1 MDFKTL
7 LMAIAIAVGTGL
19 MYWGVL
25 NQNRGYVAIGSLILY
40 LALSLIEVLLIS
52 YVHSIAIGDPVMFVI
67 FYYILDYALK
77 MSGYIGL
84 IFAICFFVEEVSI
97 LASIAFSILPL
108 LPEIDWLWLIVFPY
122 NLPPLTAL
130 CGILVMF
137 ITLAILRGKQHC
149 NTCGARFRSPIRNV
163 PLRLEETISDMIRS
177 EIEKIKGFH
186 EGTGELGSVVFLF
199 QKVEQKLLKKRK
211 ICLKIDKNLAN

>member
-1 MDFKTL
+1 VCPLCKRIYDSDVIKVCPL
-7 LMAIAIAVGTGL
+7 AHCP
-19 MYWGVL
+19 
-25 NQNRGYVAIGSLILY
+25 NCGSTDIKHVY
-40 LALSLIEVLLIS
+40 
-52 YVHSIAIGDPVMFVI
+52 D
-67 FYYILDYALK
+67 LDYALK

-97 LASIAFSILPL
+97 LASIAFSILPP

-149 NTCGARFRSPIRNV
+149 NTCGVRFYFPIRNV
-163 PLRLEETISDMIRS
+163 PLGSEETISDMIRS
-177 EIEKIKGFH
+177 EIEKIRNFM
-186 EGTGELGSVVFLF
+186 EELGS
-199 QKVEQKLLKKRK
+199 
-211 ICLKIDKNLAN
+211 